1 MLSPESYIQRLKD
14 CIYSADK
21 IIQEVSQ
28 IQPVSP
34 QCLHELTFDGIP
46 MAKKMLIED
55 RVKGWYRTTRILIET
70 GSGAKDPNV
79 VDFIS
84 RGAATV
90 LDPDFKSLLIKRLKA
105 GQSVLNNIIE
115 AEELKNS
122 LRSSEGTADE
132 IWEIIHPLVID
143 IAKSRVENGYYAD
156 AVECACKL
164 LNTTVRAI
172 VQSETGE
179 EADGASLMR
188 KAFHQRIP

>member
-1 MLSPESYIQRLKD
+1 MLSPESYIQRLKES
-14 CIYSADK
+14 IYSADK

-28 IQPVSP
+28 IQPVSLHS
-34 QCLHELTFDGIP
+34 LHELTFDGIP

-90 LDPDFKSLLIKRLKA
+90 IDPDFKSMLIKRLKA

-122 LRSSEGTADE
+122 LRSSEVTADG
-132 IWEIIHPLVID
+132 IWEIIHH
-143 IAKSRVENGYYAD
+143 GYRQIKGR
-156 AVECACKL
+156 EWL
-164 LNTTVRAI
+164 LCRCC
-172 VQSETGE
+172 
-179 EADGASLMR
+179 
-188 KAFHQRIP
+188 